1 MARLVGPLAFTG
13 KLDGISA
20 QKRKGSKGII
30 IKPRYGPSSHDID
43 TKPAYANTKREN
55 KEFGGRSTTAKWI
68 KQGYFPL
75 HSISDPDNLG
85 NLNAIL
91 KYIQEMDTESAYGKR
106 NVYLTRG
113 GMLLEG
119 FQLNKEHPFESVLR
133 SPVECSII
141 RSELKAMITLPVL
154 LPGVNFHTPATL
166 PFYRIVATLSV
177 IPDMYFHECKYRP
190 KTDYQAI
197 CPGIVK
203 TEWMATQSE
212 AEMMDLE
219 LTMSQLPPDD
229 QFILVLTLGI
239 EMGQAKSKLLIK
251 AVKYAGCGKIFKVG

>member
-68 KQGYFPL
+68 NEGYLPL
-75 HSISDPDNLG
+75 HGICDPHNLG
-85 NLNAIL
+85 YLNAIL
-91 KYIQEMDTESAYGKR
+91 KPIQEMDTESAYGQR

-133 SPVECSII
+133 TPVECSIQ
-141 RSELKAMITLPVL
+141 RNELKAMITLPAF
-154 LPGVNFHTPATL
+154 LPGVNFYPPTTL
-166 PFYRIVATLSV
+166 PYFRVVATLSV
-177 IPDMYFHECKYRP
+177 TPDLYFHEFKYRP
-190 KTDYQAI
+190 KSDYLAFRPEI
-197 CPGIVK
+197 IK

-212 AEMMDLE
+212 TDIINLE
-219 LTMSQLPPDD
+219 LKMVQLPPDD

-251 AVKYAGCGKIFKVG
+251 TVKYAGCGKILKVG